1 MLDKNAFKI
10 LGIIASMTV
19 EGENLVV
26 EQSELLE
33 RTGDLT
39 SEELDSNMEALEVN
53 DMINIL
59 YSDAGLYCVSL
70 LPKGKL
76 VSEKNKRE
84 AATPV
89 AIPEET
95 DGEAF
100 TEALPVKP
108 VFDYKKLALICAGS
122 SFGGGFIAAI
132 IAFLIARFA

>member
-26 EQSELLE
+26 EKSELLE

-84 AATPV
+84 AAPV
-89 AIPEET
+89 AIPEDSEGET
-95 DGEAF
+95 F

>member
-26 EQSELLE
+26 EKSELLE
-33 RTGDLT
+33 RTGDIT

-53 DMINIL
+53 DMISIL
-59 YSDAGLYCVSL
+59 YSDAGLYCVTL

-76 VSEKNKRE
+76 VSEKNKRDASVPVVLPDESPE
-84 AATPV
+84 ADFV
-89 AIPEET
+89 A
-95 DGEAF
+95 DK
-100 TEALPVKP
+100 PVKP

-132 IAFLIARFA
+132 IAFLLARFA